1 MSSWQA
7 TGFNKLIS
15 MPTVLDVA
23 KRAGVAP
30 ITVSRVINNSG
41 YISQETRERVE
52 AAVKELGY
60 VPNTLA
66 RGLRSKRTR
75 TLALVV
81 TDITNPYFT
90 LMARG
95 VEDVAGA
102 SNYSVVYCNT
112 DESEA
117 KEEKYANLLAQR
129 QVDGVLLVP
138 SCGNVKTI
146 KFLLSNDITVVA
158 LDRRLSGVEIDSV
171 RSDSLDGAN
180 RLINLLIGLGH
191 KRIAMIT
198 GPVDVSTSI
207 DRVTGY
213 QRALAEADLGENEL
227 VYYGEF
233 NQESGYEFTKQAI
246 MHLPKPTAIFGAN
259 NFITIGIIKALHDL
273 KIEVPGD
280 VSVVGFDDL
289 PESMLVAPF
298 LTVAAQPAYEMGRMA
313 TELLLKRVSGEL
325 SDGYQQLVLPTA
337 IIERGSTSPNWSGK

>member
-1 MSSWQA
+1 
-7 TGFNKLIS
+7 

-41 YISQETRERVE
+41 YISQATRERVE

-81 TDITNPYFT
+81 SDITNPYFT

-95 VEDVAGA
+95 VEDLAGA
-102 SNYSVVYCNT
+102 SDYSVVYCNT

-117 KEEKYANLLAQR
+117 KEEKYVNLLAQR

-146 KFLLSNDITVVA
+146 KFLLSNGINVVA
-158 LDRRLSGVEIDSV
+158 LDRRVSGVKIDAV
-171 RSDSLDGAN
+171 RSDSEEGAY
-180 RLINLLIGLGH
+180 RLVKLLIGLGH

-198 GPVDVSTSI
+198 GPRDVSTAV

-213 QRALAEADLGENEL
+213 QRALAEASQGDNEL
-227 VYYGEF
+227 VYYGTF
-233 NQESGYEFTKQAI
+233 NQESGYEFTKQAM
-246 MHLPKPTAIFGAN
+246 MHSPKLTAIFGAN

-273 KIEVPGD
+273 NVDVPD
-280 VSVVGFDDL
+280 DISVVGFDDL
-289 PESMLVAPF
+289 PESMLLAPF

-313 TELLLKRVSGEL
+313 TEILLKRISSEL
-325 SDGYQQLVLPTA
+325 SGGYETLVLPTK
-337 IIERGSTSPNWSGK
+337 IIERESTGPNRNNSG

>member
-1 MSSWQA
+1 
-7 TGFNKLIS
+7 

-41 YISQETRERVE
+41 YISQMTRERVE

-95 VEDVAGA
+95 VEDVAGDA
-102 SNYSVVYCNT
+102 NYTVVYCNT
-112 DESEA
+112 DESET
-117 KEEKYANLLAQR
+117 KEEKYANILAQR

-138 SCGNVKTI
+138 ACGNVKTI
-146 KFLLSNDITVVA
+146 KFLLSNDINVVA
-158 LDRRLSGVEIDSV
+158 LDRRVSEVEIDSV
-171 RSDSLDGAN
+171 RSDSEDGAY
-180 RLINLLIGLGH
+180 RLVKLLIELGH
-191 KRIAMIT
+191 KRIAVIT
-198 GPVDVSTSI
+198 GPKDVSTSV

-213 QRALAEADLGENEL
+213 QRALAETGLNENEL
-227 VYYGEF
+227 VYYGAF
-233 NQESGYEFTKQAI
+233 NQESGYEFTKQA
-246 MHLPKPTAIFGAN
+246 MMYSPKPTAILGAN
-259 NFITIGIIKALHDL
+259 NFIMIGVIKALRDL
-273 KIEVPGD
+273 KMDVPGD

-289 PESMLVAPF
+289 PESMLLSPF

-325 SDGYQQLVLPTA
+325 SDGYHKLVLPTE
-337 IIERGSTSPNWSGK
+337 IIERGSTGPNRNSSD

>member
-1 MSSWQA
+1 
-7 TGFNKLIS
+7 

-41 YISQETRERVE
+41 YISQETKERVE

-90 LMARG
+90 LIARG
-95 VEDVAGA
+95 VEDVAGD

-146 KFLLSNDITVVA
+146 KFLLSNNINVVA
-158 LDRRLSGVEIDSV
+158 LDRRVSGVEIDSV
-171 RSDSLDGAN
+171 RSDSEDGAY
-180 RLINLLIGLGH
+180 RLIKFLITLGH
-191 KRIAMIT
+191 ERIAMIT
-198 GPVDVSTSI
+198 GPKDVSTSI
-207 DRVTGY
+207 DRVAGY
-213 QRALAEADLGENEL
+213 RQALIESGLGNNEL
-227 VYYGEF
+227 VYYGAF
-233 NQESGYEFTKQAI
+233 NQESGYEFTKQAM
-246 MHLPKPTAIFGAN
+246 MHLPKATAIFGAN

-273 KIEVPGD
+273 NVDVPGD
-280 VSVVGFDDL
+280 ISVVGFDDL
-289 PESMLVAPF
+289 PESMLLSPF

-313 TELLLKRVSGEL
+313 TELLLKRISGEL
-325 SDGYQQLVLPTA
+325 SEGCETLVLPTEV
-337 IIERGSTSPNWSGK
+337 IERGSAGPNQSNSR

>member
-1 MSSWQA
+1 
-7 TGFNKLIS
+7 
-15 MPTVLDVA
+15 MPTVHDVA

-41 YISQETRERVE
+41 YISQATRERVE

-66 RGLRSKRTR
+66 RGLRSKQTK

-95 VEDVAGA
+95 VEDAAGA
-102 SNYSVVYCNT
+102 SNYTVVYCNT

-117 KEEKYANLLAQR
+117 KEENYVNLLAQR

-138 SCGNVKTI
+138 ACGNVKTI
-146 KFLLSNDITVVA
+146 KFLLSNDINVVA
-158 LDRRLSGVEIDSV
+158 LDRRVSGVEIDSV
-171 RSDSLDGAN
+171 RSDSENGAY
-180 RLINLLIGLGH
+180 RLVKLLIGLGH

-198 GPVDVSTSI
+198 GPKDVSTSV
-207 DRVTGY
+207 DRVAGY
-213 QRALAEADLGENEL
+213 QRALNESALGDNEQ
-227 VYYGEF
+227 VYYGTF
-233 NQESGYEFTKQAI
+233 NQDGGYEFTKQAM

-259 NFITIGIIKALHDL
+259 NFIAIGIIKALRDL
-273 KIEVPGD
+273 QIAVPGD
-280 VSVVGFDDL
+280 VSVVAFDDF

-298 LTVAAQPAYEMGRMA
+298 LTFAEQPAYEMGQIA
-313 TELLLKRVSGEL
+313 TELLLKRISGEL
-325 SDGYQQLVLPTA
+325 TGGYQKLILPTQ
-337 IIERGSTSPNWSGK
+337 IIERGSTGPNRNNSS

>member
-1 MSSWQA
+1 
-7 TGFNKLIS
+7 

-41 YISQETRERVE
+41 YISQGTRARVE
-52 AAVKELGY
+52 AAVKEMGY

-66 RGLRSKRTR
+66 RGLRSKRTK

-81 TDITNPYFT
+81 TDIANPYFT

-102 SNYSVVYCNT
+102 ADYSVVYCNT

-146 KFLLSNDITVVA
+146 KFLLSKDITVVA
-158 LDRRLSGVEIDSV
+158 LDRRVSGMRIDTV
-171 RSDSLDGAN
+171 RSDSQDGAN
-180 RLINLLIGLGH
+180 RLTQLLLGSGH
-191 KRIAMIT
+191 TRIAMIT
-198 GPVDVSTSI
+198 GPKDVSTSA
-207 DRVTGY
+207 DRVAGY
-213 QRALAEADLGENEL
+213 RQALARAGLAENEL
-227 VYYGEF
+227 VYYGAF
-233 NQESGYEFTKQAI
+233 NQESGYELTEQA
-246 MHLPKPTAIFGAN
+246 MMRSPRPTAIFGAN
-259 NFITIGIIKALHDL
+259 NFITIGIIKALQNL
-273 KIEVPGD
+273 KLNVPGD

-289 PESMLVAPF
+289 PESMLLSPF
-298 LTVAAQPAYEMGRMA
+298 LTVAAQPAYEMGRTA
-313 TELLLKRVSGEL
+313 TELLLKRISGEL
-325 SDGYQQLVLPTA
+325 SGKCQTLVLQTQ
-337 IIERGSTSPNWSGK
+337 IIERRSTSTNPNRSS